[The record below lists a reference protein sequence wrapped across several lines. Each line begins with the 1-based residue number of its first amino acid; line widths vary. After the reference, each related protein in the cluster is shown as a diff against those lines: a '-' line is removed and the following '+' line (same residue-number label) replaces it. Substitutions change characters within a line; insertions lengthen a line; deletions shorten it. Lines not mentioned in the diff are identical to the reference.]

1 MSKTKKKSRNK
12 KARVISFLLLL
23 SLLLLTIGAFYVV
36 FLGANVL
43 IRCQGSR
50 WDIPSK
56 VYSAPL
62 ILYPG
67 INFKKTGL
75 YKRLENLN
83 YIQTKTIPA
92 MPGEFSIRK
101 GIVYLYQ
108 RAFLYSD
115 GQQETRL
122 VKIYHNKGIIQK
134 IIDTSNR
141 SMLGSMKIAPV
152 EISTFYG
159 EQREERYL
167 VVLDQ
172 IPEDLINAT
181 LVLEDRRFFTHI
193 GLDFKGIIRA
203 FSKNILSGRIREG
216 GSTITQQLVKNLF
229 LSPKKTYW
237 RKFNEAIM
245 AMILEAYY
253 TKDEILEM
261 YFNEVYLGQ
270 KGSVEIHGVGEAAR
284 FYFGRPVEKLTLD
297 QCALL
302 AGLIRAPSHYS
313 PYNDAKAAKIRR
325 NLTLKILFKEGKISK
340 KSYETAISKAVK
352 TVGFVYG
359 KQHAPYYVDY
369 AIAQIK
375 DLYPRETLS
384 SIGINIYTTLD
395 MQIQRWSKE
404 AVVNG
409 LTRLE
414 KNHPHLV
421 DTDKLQAAVVVMEPS
436 TGRILA
442 MVGGRDYQKSQFNRA
457 TQAYR
462 QSGSLIKPLV
472 YAQAIIS
479 GYNESSLVMD
489 EPISI
494 NLDDNTI
501 WSPSNFNDKYF
512 GEVPLLKALSLS
524 LNSATVR
531 LAMNI
536 GLEDIYNLSQKTG
549 LGDNIRPIPSMAL
562 GSCEVTPLEMARF
575 YSIFASNG
583 LLNLVRTIHHLTDKD
598 GNQLEMKRIRI
609 HNVMDP
615 AICSVMTNML
625 QCVTAYGSGR
635 SLAYIGIKDAAGKT
649 GTSNDG
655 RDAWFAGYIN
665 GYLAIVW
672 VGSDDNTPLGLS
684 GSEAALPIWGEIM
697 HKIITCYPPKGINIP
712 MGIFMKKICF
722 DSGGLPKRG
731 CPNIWNGA
739 FKSSEDIQNLKKCN
753 IH

>member
-1 MSKTKKKSRNK
+1 
-12 KARVISFLLLL
+12 LL
-23 SLLLLTIGAFYVV
+23 SLLLLIIGSFYVV

-62 ILYPG
+62 TLYPG
-67 INFKKTGL
+67 INFKKIGL
-75 YKRLENLN
+75 YKHLENLN
-83 YIQTKTIPA
+83 YIQTQKLPE
-92 MPGEFSIRK
+92 MPGEFSIGK
-101 GIVYLYQ
+101 GLIYIYQ
-108 RAFLYSD
+108 RAFLYPD

-122 VKIYHNKGIIQK
+122 VKIYHNKEIIKK
-134 IIDTSNR
+134 IIDTSNGT
-141 SMLGSMKIAPV
+141 MLGSIKIDPI

-159 EQREERYL
+159 KEREERYL

-172 IPEDLINAT
+172 IPENLINAT
-181 LVLEDRRFFTHI
+181 VALEDRRFFTHI
-193 GLDFKGIIRA
+193 GLDFKGILRA
-203 FSKNILSGRIREG
+203 FSKNLLSGRIREG

-237 RKFNEAIM
+237 RKVKEAIM
-245 AMILEAYY
+245 SMILEAYY

-302 AGLIRAPSHYS
+302 AGLIRAPAHYS
-313 PYNDAKAAKIRR
+313 PYNNANAAKTRR
-325 NLTLKILFKEGKISK
+325 NLTLKTLLKEGNISK
-340 KSYETAISKAVK
+340 ESYEIAISKPVK

-369 AIAQIK
+369 AIAQIE

-395 MQIQRWSKE
+395 IQIQCWAKE
-404 AVVNG
+404 AVSNG
-409 LTRLE
+409 LKRLE
-414 KNHPHLV
+414 GKYPNFV
-421 DTDKLQAAVVVMEPS
+421 GTDKQLQAAAVVMEPA

-442 MVGGRDYQKSQFNRA
+442 MVGGRDYQQSQFNRV

-462 QSGSLIKPLV
+462 QPGSLIKPLI

-494 NLDDNTI
+494 NLDDDTT
-501 WSPSNFNDKYF
+501 WSPSNFNNKYF

-524 LNSATVR
+524 LNSATIR
-531 LAMNI
+531 IAMDV
-536 GLEDIYNLSQKTG
+536 GLENIYNLSQKIG
-549 LGDNIRPIPSMAL
+549 FGDKIKPIPSMVL
-562 GSCEVTPLEMARF
+562 GSCEVSPLEMAKF

-609 HNVMDP
+609 NNVMDP
-615 AICSVMTNML
+615 EICSIMTNML
-625 QCVTAYGSGR
+625 QCVTNYGSGR
-635 SLAYIGIKDAAGKT
+635 NLSYLGIKDAAGKT

-655 RDAWFAGYIN
+655 RDAWFAGYMN
-665 GYLAIVW
+665 GYLTVVW
-672 VGSDDNTPLGLS
+672 VGSDDNTPLGLT
-684 GSEAALPIWGEIM
+684 GSEAALPVWGEIM
-697 HKIITCYPPKGINIP
+697 HNIMTCYPPKGINMP
-712 MGIFMKKICF
+712 MGIFMKQICF
-722 DSGGLPKRG
+722 DSGGLPKRR
-731 CPNIWNGA
+731 CKKVWNGA
-739 FKSSEDIQNLKKCN
+739 FKSSEEIKNLKKCKL
-753 IH
+753 H